1 MADIKVQRGT
11 VTFGAAGN
19 TTETL
24 TAGTHYTAPAA
35 ASKAW
40 CRITGIT
47 SLGTGPNTSDTA
59 GVLDRNAT
67 SVDDSSITS
76 SISFTRVDNA
86 NAFALSWELIEYT
99 GSAGGAN
106 EFIVR
111 HREVI
116 GGAGTSA
123 TYSSAAVSG
132 VASDADVV
140 VFLAGWRTE
149 HASRATCAPC
159 LCTTSWDTANQK
171 AVATR
176 ADTTNT
182 TTYVSVAVV
191 EFTGSAWTVQ
201 RVEHSF
207 TASDTDETETISSV
221 GDISQA
227 FIHTQTRGTGTA
239 AAYSNATHESW
250 LSSATQVSFRKD
262 ALWSTSNYAVTWV
275 IANAGLSVQRATS
288 TRGNNV
294 GSDPDSWAV
303 SITAV
308 SALDAASI
316 MGECGTTT
324 QTTDNHMGMASFYL
338 GATDAV
344 TITRGRNNASRTY
357 RFEVVEWPSSASGV
371 TGSLAVT
378 LADISVS
385 AAGALTVSG
394 SASNTLAA
402 LGISASGAVAVTGSA
417 SAALSAATLSAAGAV
432 AVVGTASPAL
442 AAVSL
447 SGAGTVGS
455 SPISGA
461 LSVALADV
469 LAAASGAVAI
479 TGAAG
484 VSIGSL
490 GLSAAGAVAVT
501 GSASNALGAASLAA
515 AGVVGITGAAA
526 NQLGPASL
534 TGAGAVA
541 LTGAAAVTLGAAS
554 LSGAGVVGSAPIT
567 GTLGVTLGGV
577 AAAGN
582 ATVLISGALAQ
593 ALASASL
600 SGTGALPISG
610 ALSVP
615 LGAVAVGA
623 NGALAIRGAASA
635 MLGAA
640 EVLADGDVVI
650 TGALAQMLASIAL
663 AASGR
668 EGSLGT
674 LQALLQMYPAL
685 TSAMEASPALTA
697 DIDAAAALG
706 ATIQIR

>member
-24 TAGTHYTAPAA
+24 TAGTHYTAPSA
-35 ASKAW
+35 ASKAFV
-40 CRITGIT
+40 RIVGIT
-47 SLGTGPNTSDTA
+47 SLGTGINSGDTA

-76 SISFTRVDNA
+76 SISFTREDNA
-86 NAFALSWELIEYT
+86 NAFTLSWELIEYT

-106 EFIVR
+106 EFVVR
-111 HREVI
+111 HREVV

-123 TYSSAAVSG
+123 TYTTAAVSG

-149 HASRATCAPC
+149 YASRAVCAPA
-159 LCTTSWDTANQK
+159 LYTTSWDAANQK

-176 ADTTNT
+176 GDTTNT
-182 TTYVSVAVV
+182 TTYVSLAVV
-191 EFTGSAWTVQ
+191 EFTGSAWSVQ

-207 TASDTDETETISSV
+207 TAADTDETETISSV
-221 GDISQA
+221 GNISQA
-227 FIHTQTRGTGTA
+227 FIHTQTRGAGTG

-294 GSDPDSWAV
+294 GSDPDSWTV

-324 QTTDNHMGMASFYL
+324 QTTDNHMGMASFAL
-338 GATDAV
+338 TATDTV
-344 TITRGRNNASRTY
+344 TITRGRNNTSRTY

-402 LGISASGAVAVTGSA
+402 VGISASGAVAVAG
-417 SAALSAATLSAAGAV
+417 SAAL
-432 AVVGTASPAL
+432 AL
-442 AAVSL
+442 ADVGL
-447 SGAGTVGS
+447 SGSGAVGS

-461 LSVALADV
+461 LSVALSDV
-469 LAAASGAVAI
+469 LAAASGAVTI

-484 VSIGSL
+484 LSLGSL
-490 GLSAAGAVAVT
+490 GLSAAGAVVVT
-501 GSASNALGAASLAA
+501 GSASSTLGAASLSG
-515 AGVVGITGAAA
+515 AGAVAVSGAAA

-541 LTGAAAVTLGAAS
+541 ITGAAANSLGAAS
-554 LSGAGVVGSAPIT
+554 LAGAGVVGNAPIT
-567 GTLGVTLGGV
+567 GALGVTLGGV
-577 AAAGN
+577 VAAGSGS
-582 ATVLISGALAQ
+582 VLISGALAQ
-593 ALASASL
+593 ALAQASL

-610 ALSVP
+610 ALAVP
-615 LGAVAVGA
+615 LGAVSVGA
-623 NGALAIRGAASA
+623 HGALAISGAASA
-635 MLGAA
+635 VLGPA
-640 EVLADGDVVI
+640 ELLADGDVVI
-650 TGALAQMLASIAL
+650 TGALAQLLASIAL
-663 AASGR
+663 AATGR

-674 LQALLQMYPAL
+674 LEALLRIYPAL
-685 TSAMEASPALTA
+685 GATIEATPALA
-697 DIDAAAALG
+697 AEIDAAAALG
-706 ATIQIR
+706 ATIRIR